1 MSNQHLKLQEK
12 TWAELDYKI
21 EEQHQ
26 EVMTNCLYEGK
37 PITKFNFEEVAEDND
52 FIYHQ
57 FTYIFDKLNAYF
69 NRQGRLTHDEQDEL
83 RKYVMDKLYNFLD
96 EDVQEHRQNEKPS
109 EESEDNNDEVYW
121 C

>member
-21 EEQHQ
+21 EEQYQ
-26 EVMTNCLYEGK
+26 EVMSNCLYEGK

-52 FIYHQ
+52 FIHRQ